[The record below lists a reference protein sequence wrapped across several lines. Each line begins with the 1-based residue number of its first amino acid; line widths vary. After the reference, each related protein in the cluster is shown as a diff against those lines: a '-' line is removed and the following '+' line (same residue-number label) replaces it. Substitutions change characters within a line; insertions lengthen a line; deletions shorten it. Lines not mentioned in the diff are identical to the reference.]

1 MNDPGLELFL
11 EPVAFA
17 FDVDGDRMMKH
28 SVEDARARGL
38 TRLNIGGVPEAAVN
52 EDHPQHGLYEFKK
65 GFGGDAYLRHSVS
78 MKVAET

>member
-1 MNDPGLELFL
+1 LNDPVLDLFF

-38 TRLNIGGVPEAAVN
+38 TRLKTGGVSEEAVN
-52 EDHPQHGLYEFKK
+52 ENHPQHGLYEFQK
-65 GFGGDAYLRHSVS
+65 GFSGDAYLRYSVS
-78 MKVAET
+78 MKIVET